1 MNRKARLGFL
11 LVAAAATA
19 WLAWMPLPGEQSSI
33 DRRPTTSTGN
43 PAPERSRF
51 AALPSREGVGE
62 ARGDPFGVLAWA
74 PAPKQP
80 VPQPAAAQEPPP
92 LPYKYAGTVEQEGV
106 AQHLLV
112 KDERVYAVVQGGT
125 LDGGYRIES
134 VSESEIVLTYL
145 PLNVNQSVPVRS
157 AVGLRETAAL
167 KGTAPGAPA
176 RDAGGIT
183 SSVTPAQSGAAQ
195 LRWEGPK
202 EVRAGASFE
211 VALRVTSGEPLLG
224 SPMQLRY
231 DSAMLESVAV
241 RPGRFFAAGRNFSY
255 RAGPDG
261 TIFVGVSG
269 GGAAAA
275 DAELLVL
282 TFKPIRADAT
292 AELRIAALD
301 LQGASGRALAFHAPE
316 AYRTVVLR

>member
-1 MNRKARLGFL
+1 MNSKARLGFL
-11 LVAAAATA
+11 LAAAAATA
-19 WLAWMPLPGEQSSI
+19 WLAWTPVPEEPSSAGGG
-33 DRRPTTSTGN
+33 PTAAAGK
-43 PAPERSRF
+43 PAPDPSRY
-51 AALPSREGVGE
+51 AALPSREGIGE
-62 ARGDPFGVLAWA
+62 VRGDPFGVHNWA
-74 PAPKQP
+74 PAPKPPAPQP
-80 VPQPAAAQEPPP
+80 VAAQEPPP

-112 KDERVYAVVQGGT
+112 KDERVYAAVQGGT

-134 VSESEIVLTYL
+134 VSGSEILLTYL

-157 AVGLRETAAL
+157 AAGTRDTAATRSTL
-167 KGTAPGAPA
+167 PAAPA
-176 RDAGGIT
+176 RATGGT
-183 SSVTPAQSGAAQ
+183 SASAVPAQSAAAQ
-195 LRWEGPK
+195 LRWEGPR
-202 EVRAGASFE
+202 EVRAGTSFE

-231 DSAMLESVAV
+231 DTAMLESVAV

-261 TIFVGVSG
+261 SIFVGVSG

-292 AELRIAALD
+292 AELRIASLN